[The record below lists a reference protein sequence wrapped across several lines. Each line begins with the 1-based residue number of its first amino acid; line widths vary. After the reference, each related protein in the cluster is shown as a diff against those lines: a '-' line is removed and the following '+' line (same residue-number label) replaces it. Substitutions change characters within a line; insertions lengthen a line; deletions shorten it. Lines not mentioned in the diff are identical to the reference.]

1 MSMKILI
8 ADDHELYRDALSI
21 LVRRVDKTAEIYL
34 SNSYD
39 ELLAFASSEND
50 WDLMLVDLNMPGL
63 SYYDGI
69 ARLTQ
74 AHPHTPVIVVT
85 SSEDPADTQLA
96 LKAGALGYMS
106 KAMKSNEMLN
116 AIQLMLSSGI
126 SIHPTHGQQLISSSI
141 SYRGSATLSSA
152 SLNRPAS
159 LDNLT
164 PRQQEV
170 LMRLC
175 EGESNK
181 RIALNL
187 DLSEHTV
194 KLHVRAILQGLNAEN
209 RTQAVIVAKGLLF

>member
-21 LVRRVDKTAEIYL
+21 LVQRLDSAAEIHL
-34 SNSYD
+34 SSSYD
-39 ELLAFASSEND
+39 ELLAFSSSEND

-63 SYYDGI
+63 SYYGGI
-69 ARLTQ
+69 AQLTA
-74 AHPHTPVIVVT
+74 AHPNTPVIVVT
-85 SSEDPADTQLA
+85 SSEDPRDTQRA

-106 KAMKSNEMLN
+106 KAMKSSDMLN
-116 AIQLMLSSGI
+116 AIQLMLNSGI
-126 SIHPTHGQQLISSSI
+126 SIHPTHDLANESSSP
-141 SYRGSATLSSA
+141 SVM
-152 SLNRPAS
+152 NEPAS
-159 LDNLT
+159 LDKLT

-170 LMRLC
+170 LKRLC

-194 KLHVRAILQGLNAEN
+194 KLHVRAILQALNAEN
-209 RTQAVIVAKGLLF
+209 RTQAVIVAKRLVV

>member
-21 LVRRVDKTAEIYL
+21 LIQRLDKAAEIHL
-34 SNSYD
+34 SSSYD
-39 ELLAFASSEND
+39 ELLAFARSEND

-69 ARLTQ
+69 AQLTD
-74 AHPHTPVIVVT
+74 AHPSTPVIVVT
-85 SSEDPADTQLA
+85 SSEDPKDTQLA

-106 KAMKSNEMLN
+106 KAMKSSDMLN
-116 AIQLMLSSGI
+116 AIQLMLNSGI
-126 SIHPTHGQQLISSSI
+126 SIHPTHELANDSSSTHAI
-141 SYRGSATLSSA
+141 SE
-152 SLNRPAS
+152 PAL
-159 LDNLT
+159 LDKLT

-170 LMRLC
+170 LKRLC

-194 KLHVRAILQGLNAEN
+194 KLHVRAILQALNAEN
-209 RTQAVIVAKGLLF
+209 RTQAVIVAKHLLF

>member
-1 MSMKILI
+1 MPMKILI

-21 LVRRVDKTAEIYL
+21 LVQRLDKAAEIHL
-34 SNSYD
+34 SSSYD
-39 ELLAFASSEND
+39 ELLAFASSERD

-69 ARLTQ
+69 AQLMD
-74 AHPHTPVIVVT
+74 AHPNTPVIVVT
-85 SSEDPADTQLA
+85 SSEDPKDTQLA

-106 KAMKSNEMLN
+106 KSMKSNDMLN

-126 SIHPTHGQQLISSSI
+126 SIHPTHQLANVS
-141 SYRGSATLSSA
+141 SSA
-152 SLNRPAS
+152 SSMNQPTS
-159 LDNLT
+159 LDKLT

-170 LMRLC
+170 LKRLC

-194 KLHVRAILQGLNAEN
+194 KLHVRAILQVLNAKN
-209 RTQAVIVAKGLLF
+209 RTQAVIVAKRLLF

>member
-1 MSMKILI
+1 MKILI

-21 LVRRVDKTAEIYL
+21 LVQRLDKAAEIHL
-34 SNSYD
+34 SSSYD
-39 ELLAFASSEND
+39 GLLAVASSMD
-50 WDLMLVDLNMPGL
+50 AWDLMLVDLNMPGL

-69 ARLTQ
+69 AQLTKT
-74 AHPHTPVIVVT
+74 HPNTPVIVVT
-85 SSEDPADTQLA
+85 SSEDPRDTQLA

-106 KAMKSNEMLN
+106 KAMKSNDMLN

-126 SIHPTHGQQLISSSI
+126 SIHPVHGLENDASSTASI
-141 SYRGSATLSSA
+141 
-152 SLNRPAS
+152 NEPAS
-159 LDNLT
+159 LDKLT

-194 KLHVRAILQGLNAEN
+194 KLHVRAILQALNAEN
-209 RTQAVIVAKGLLF
+209 RTQAVIVAKGLLFN

>member
-21 LVRRVDKTAEIYL
+21 LVQRLDKAAEIHPC
-34 SNSYD
+34 NSYD
-39 ELLAFASSEND
+39 ELLAVAGSSESD
-50 WDLMLVDLNMPGL
+50 WNLMLVDLNMPGL

-69 ARLTQ
+69 AQLTQ
-74 AHPHTPVIVVT
+74 AHPNTPVIVVT
-85 SSEDPADTQLA
+85 SSEDPNDTQRA

-106 KAMKSNEMLN
+106 KAMKSNDMLN
-116 AIQLMLSSGI
+116 AIQLMLTSGI
-126 SIHPTHGQQLISSSI
+126 SIHPNHDLKNKASSTAVI
-141 SYRGSATLSSA
+141 DK
-152 SLNRPAS
+152 PAS
-159 LDNLT
+159 LDKLT

-170 LMRLC
+170 LKRLC

-194 KLHVRAILQGLNAEN
+194 KLHVRAILHALNAEN
-209 RTQAVIVAKGLLF
+209 RTQAVIEAKRLLF

>member
-1 MSMKILI
+1 MKILI

-21 LVRRVDKTAEIYL
+21 LVQRLDPVTEIHPC
-34 SNSYD
+34 SSYD
-39 ELLAFASSEND
+39 ELLVLARSAAD

-69 ARLTQ
+69 AQLTA
-74 AHPHTPVIVVT
+74 AHPNTPVIVVT
-85 SSEDPADTQLA
+85 SSEDPKDTLLA
-96 LKAGALGYMS
+96 LEAGALGYMS
-106 KAMKSNEMLN
+106 KAMKSKDMLK

-126 SIHPTHGQQLISSSI
+126 SIHPTHQL
-141 SYRGSATLSSA
+141 THDLSSTSSTNA
-152 SLNRPAS
+152 TAS
-159 LDNLT
+159 LDKLT

-170 LMRLC
+170 LKRLC

-194 KLHVRAILQGLNAEN
+194 KLHVRAILQALNAEN
-209 RTQAVIVAKGLLF
+209 RTQAVIVAKSLLF

>member
-1 MSMKILI
+1 MPMKILI

-21 LVRRVDKTAEIYL
+21 LVQRLDKAAEIHL
-34 SNSYD
+34 SSSYD
-39 ELLAFASSEND
+39 ELLAFASSERD

-69 ARLTQ
+69 AQLTD
-74 AHPHTPVIVVT
+74 AHPNTPVIVVT
-85 SSEDPADTQLA
+85 SSEDPKDTQLA

-106 KAMKSNEMLN
+106 KAMKSSDMLN
-116 AIQLMLSSGI
+116 AIQLMLNSGI
-126 SIHPTHGQQLISSSI
+126 SIHPTHQLASDS
-141 SYRGSATLSSA
+141 LSTSA
-152 SLNRPAS
+152 SSEPAS
-159 LDNLT
+159 LDKLT

-170 LMRLC
+170 LKRLC

-194 KLHVRAILQGLNAEN
+194 KLHVRAILHALNAEN
-209 RTQAVIVAKGLLF
+209 RTQAVIVAKRLLF

>member
-1 MSMKILI
+1 MKILI

-21 LVRRVDKTAEIYL
+21 LVQRLDIAAKIYL
-34 SNSYD
+34 SSSYD
-39 ELLAFASSEND
+39 ELLDFASSERD

-69 ARLTQ
+69 AQLTA
-74 AHPHTPVIVVT
+74 AHPNTPVIVVT
-85 SSEDPADTQLA
+85 SSEDPKDTQRA

-106 KAMKSNEMLN
+106 KAMKSNDMLN

-126 SIHPTHGQQLISSSI
+126 SIHPAHGQENYS
-141 SYRGSATLSSA
+141 LSTE
-152 SLNRPAS
+152 PAS
-159 LDNLT
+159 LDKLT

-170 LMRLC
+170 LKRLC

-194 KLHVRAILQGLNAEN
+194 KLHVRAILQVLNAEN
-209 RTQAVIVAKGLLF
+209 RTQAVIVAKRLLF

>member
-21 LVRRVDKTAEIYL
+21 LVQRLDKAAEIHL
-34 SNSYD
+34 SSSYD
-39 ELLAFASSEND
+39 ELLAFASSERD

-69 ARLTQ
+69 AQLTD
-74 AHPHTPVIVVT
+74 AHPNTPVIVVT
-85 SSEDPADTQLA
+85 SSEDPKDTLLA

-106 KAMKSNEMLN
+106 KAMKSSDMLN
-116 AIQLMLSSGI
+116 AIQLMLNSGI
-126 SIHPTHGQQLISSSI
+126 SIHPAHELANDSSSAYAM
-141 SYRGSATLSSA
+141 SE
-152 SLNRPAS
+152 PAS
-159 LDNLT
+159 LDKLT

-170 LMRLC
+170 LKRLC

-194 KLHVRAILQGLNAEN
+194 KLHVRAILHALSAEN
-209 RTQAVIVAKGLLF
+209 RTQAVIVAKRLLF